1 MRIAFWLAWLGLGV
15 LVALAYLWVPPAQ
28 AFKEPETARIIVFHV
43 PAAFIAVG
51 CFLLGGFFGWR
62 YLRHR
67 NPKDEARACA
77 CNEVGLLFGILTTLT
92 GMVFAQQQWG
102 KAWHWDPRQTT
113 IVIQLLIYAA
123 YFALRASLED
133 EQQRAVRSAGY
144 TVFAAL
150 TVPLLIFVIP
160 RIPAIAEMSLHPSSV
175 VAQKGALDLHYRL
188 TFYFGV
194 IVYALMAFGLYRLRL
209 QVFEM
214 EEQVR
219 ELAERLSVGDRHH
232 LGWNLR
238 VSGVAESTAREP
250 SEGAP

>member
-1 MRIAFWLAWLGLGV
+1 MRIALWLAWLGMMA
-15 LVALAYLWVPPAQ
+15 LVGLAYYWVPPAE

-43 PAAFIAVG
+43 PAAFISVG
-51 CFLLGGFFGWR
+51 CFLIGGFFGWR

-67 NPKDEARACA
+67 QPKDDARACA

-113 IVIQLLIYAA
+113 IVIQLLIYSA

-133 EQQRAVRSAGY
+133 EQQRALRSAGY

-160 RIPAIAEMSLHPSSV
+160 RIPAIAEMSLHPSNV
-175 VAQKGALDLHYRL
+175 VAQKGALDFHYRSA
-188 TFYFGV
+188 FYFGV
-194 IVYALMAFGLYRLRL
+194 LVYALMAFGMYRLRL
-209 QVFEM
+209 QVFEL

-219 ELAERLSVGDRHH
+219 ELAERLSAGYRDR

-238 VSGVAESTAREP
+238 VSAVAEGTHREP
-250 SEGAP
+250 PEEAR